1 MRIGK
6 GIGAAVLSA
15 LLCTAMLF
23 LPTTAF
29 AENLNATDQ
38 IGMVRSNVPYLQVE
52 IKSQDVH
59 ATEVQGKLGNAEMT
73 LYSLERTDNQKTLT
87 CVLLDNSASMTQDN
101 ICPRGSFDQLKTGV
115 QALLKQ
121 ASADHQIGVYS
132 IGAGLPKCL
141 GTAKDADSAKKVAA
155 SVAALK
161 GDEDATDL
169 NTALDQ
175 LFDQVS
181 ALSDQYQVLH
191 FILLTDVSADY
202 SNGIDLSEVQVK
214 YQYNKVPLYTVCN
227 TRAVN
232 SSTYKRLRT
241 LSRVSGGEAQIYD
254 YQKTPSF
261 TPVLEQ
267 LYKHTLQSSV
277 ACFVTD
283 QAVDNRAR
291 ELALTVGGTVY
302 KETVLLDTAVKTQA
316 PVQAEI
322 RVSADHQAFQICYR
336 QDGLNGA
343 VPVNAKA
350 LENGAYQITS
360 TGKDKPLAVKKAE
373 KNADGSYTVWM
384 DKEIY
389 SGTYDFT
396 FPGITDLSQNANA
409 VQPIKGLELQGKNP
423 FLRVLPYLLVAL
435 AVLLVLLAFYL
446 ILLGLKKKKNVK
458 TIKELFETQEV
469 QVVEERHHVRAAVP
483 ATMNITLHIQTA
495 GAPLHT
501 VQLAVQGSAFVGR
514 SSICDVYIDDPKL
527 SRQHFAL
534 EVKDG
539 VVLIADLHSANG
551 TFVNGARVKDK
562 QKLQSGYT
570 ITAGLSTIKVEF

>member
-52 IKSQDVH
+52 IKSQDVY
-59 ATEVQGKLGNAEMT
+59 AAEVQGKLGNAEMT
-73 LYSLERTDNQKTLT
+73 LYSLDRTDNQKTLT

-316 PVQAEI
+316 PVPGRDQ
-322 RVSADHQAFQICYR
+322 RKCGSSGFSDLLSAGWIEWGC
-336 QDGLNGA
+336 
-343 VPVNAKA
+343 
-350 LENGAYQITS
+350 
-360 TGKDKPLAVKKAE
+360 
-373 KNADGSYTVWM
+373 
-384 DKEIY
+384 
-389 SGTYDFT
+389 
-396 FPGITDLSQNANA
+396 
-409 VQPIKGLELQGKNP
+409 
-423 FLRVLPYLLVAL
+423 
-435 AVLLVLLAFYL
+435 
-446 ILLGLKKKKNVK
+446 
-458 TIKELFETQEV
+458 
-469 QVVEERHHVRAAVP
+469 
-483 ATMNITLHIQTA
+483 
-495 GAPLHT
+495 
-501 VQLAVQGSAFVGR
+501 
-514 SSICDVYIDDPKL
+514 
-527 SRQHFAL
+527 
-534 EVKDG
+534 
-539 VVLIADLHSANG
+539 
-551 TFVNGARVKDK
+551 AR
-562 QKLQSGYT
+562 
-570 ITAGLSTIKVEF
+570 

>member
-1 MRIGK
+1 M
-6 GIGAAVLSA
+6 
-15 LLCTAMLF
+15 
-23 LPTTAF
+23 
-29 AENLNATDQ
+29 
-38 IGMVRSNVPYLQVE
+38 
-52 IKSQDVH
+52 
-59 ATEVQGKLGNAEMT
+59 QGKLGNAEMT
-73 LYSLERTDNQKTLT
+73 LYSLDRTDNQKTLT

-322 RVSADHQAFQICYR
+322 SVSADHQAFQICYR

-350 LENGAYQITS
+350 LENGAYQITR
-360 TGKDKPLAVKKAE
+360 TGKDKPCLLYTSDA
-373 KNADGSYTVWM
+373 AD
-384 DKEIY
+384 E
-389 SGTYDFT
+389 
-396 FPGITDLSQNANA
+396 
-409 VQPIKGLELQGKNP
+409 
-423 FLRVLPYLLVAL
+423 
-435 AVLLVLLAFYL
+435 
-446 ILLGLKKKKNVK
+446 
-458 TIKELFETQEV
+458 
-469 QVVEERHHVRAAVP
+469 
-483 ATMNITLHIQTA
+483 
-495 GAPLHT
+495 
-501 VQLAVQGSAFVGR
+501 
-514 SSICDVYIDDPKL
+514 
-527 SRQHFAL
+527 
-534 EVKDG
+534 
-539 VVLIADLHSANG
+539 
-551 TFVNGARVKDK
+551 
-562 QKLQSGYT
+562 
-570 ITAGLSTIKVEF
+570 